1 MSTSQQTQHFS
12 NLMQVYFVLT
22 QHPDMGQ
29 AAFLYAAITKSVVT
43 MNFKVRKRE
52 GGSCGMIS
60 SAGPEVAHTGQN
72 PDTWL

>member
-1 MSTSQQTQHFS
+1 
-12 NLMQVYFVLT
+12 
-22 QHPDMGQ
+22 MGQ